1 LNILVDGLIQFME
14 YAHISFNSKKCT
26 ILIHNA
32 EKIMITAL
40 FLPHTNKIEQEKE
53 VCNIKDTI
61 IYLGV
66 SLSTR
71 KLQKMKFNKCRI
83 EKTIAWRGS
92 GLPNHVVDGVLV

>member
-1 LNILVDGLIQFME
+1 ME
-14 YAHISFNSKKCT
+14 YAHISFNPKKCK

-32 EKIMITAL
+32 EKIMIAAL
-40 FLPHTNKIEQEKE
+40 FLPDANKIEQEIE

-83 EKTIAWRGS
+83 EKTIGGRVS
-92 GLPNHVVDGVLV
+92 GLPNPVVGSVLV